1 MNNAFFLVAL
11 FTVAGIAL
19 VIAGIATKRQ
29 EERRQRKLKV
39 RQLKFKAAD
48 IKDNLDVLESLKA
61 DIEIR
66 KALTEYLLLTLKQIP
81 ALAPYDHSSER
92 QIDMVSASLKEM
104 KEKNFKPTGKYQA
117 PETDQEVTANKRA
130 LNGAIAFLQKLHL
143 KNTISKQQ
151 LSRWKLALKQL
162 QITMEVDAHQIQS
175 KMCEQAKENRE
186 AIAHLT
192 MAQQLLKGSSTP
204 PPEHKEQIKVLN
216 QEISRL
222 TRSYRHGLTPESDES
237 DEASELELD
246 SAKTTTKSSAT
257 KNKGDPKEQKEVY
270 EPKILFPEL
279 SKSDEHANRA
289 NHSKPIPT
297 KDPGS
302 SS

>member
-1 MNNAFFLVAL
+1 MNNAFILVAL
-11 FTVAGIAL
+11 LTVAGIAL

-48 IKDNLDVLESLKA
+48 IRDNLDVLESLKA

-81 ALAPYDHSSER
+81 ALAPYDHSNEH
-92 QIDMVSASLKEM
+92 QIDLVSATLKEM
-104 KEKNFKPTGKYQA
+104 KEKNYTPTGRYTA
-117 PETDQEVTANKRA
+117 PENDQEVTANKKA

-151 LSRWKLALKQL
+151 LSRWKLTLKQL
-162 QITMEVDAHQIQS
+162 QISMEVDAHQIQS

-192 MAQQLLKGSSTP
+192 MAQQLLKGSPTP
-204 PPEHKEQIKVLN
+204 PDKHKEQIKVLN

-222 TRSYRHGLTPESDES
+222 TRAYRHDLSPEAQQSPKL
-237 DEASELELD
+237 ALNG
-246 SAKTTTKSSAT
+246 TTTADTAPNKSIKPA
-257 KNKGDPKEQKEVY
+257 NDGDQGKQEAED
-270 EPKILFPEL
+270 PKILFPEL
-279 SKSDEHANRA
+279 SKSKEHANRA
-289 NHSKPIPT
+289 NHAKPIPT
-297 KDPGS
+297 KGPNS
-302 SS
+302 NS